1 MFMRISKEQIIR
13 FIVPQF
19 KWWFP
24 CWYAFLADIA
34 LLAIFASVT
43 NIVNVSKMEEKSG
56 TLEWVKHK
64 IVNWDDTNAWYSYGF
79 KLKNDTTIYEQTI
92 LIERHFRPFIFN
104 FNSVEDNPY
113 CKRGDKVS
121 FYLDSPPKQDK
132 AFFEYD
138 RQVKKNVT
146 LCYGLKVNGEV
157 AFNSIWIFRDT
168 IAFSVLY
175 VLGLFL
181 TFPIIIML
189 TLDFGSNW
197 HRTIGVDN
205 NDQLIEKA
213 DSYWVNGMLLKK
225 RNKNYKKAETI
236 YLKVLKRSPKDYR
249 ALSMYASM
257 LIEQKRYDDAD
268 TIYER
273 MYKIDKG
280 TANAVSE
287 SYSNIEGCEERA
299 EYWSKKES

>member
-1 MFMRISKEQIIR
+1 
-13 FIVPQF
+13 
-19 KWWFP
+19 
-24 CWYAFLADIA
+24 
-34 LLAIFASVT
+34 
-43 NIVNVSKMEEKSG
+43 
-56 TLEWVKHK
+56 
-64 IVNWDDTNAWYSYGF
+64 
-79 KLKNDTTIYEQTI
+79 
-92 LIERHFRPFIFN
+92 
-104 FNSVEDNPY
+104 
-113 CKRGDKVS
+113 
-121 FYLDSPPKQDK
+121 
-132 AFFEYD
+132 
-138 RQVKKNVT
+138 
-146 LCYGLKVNGEV
+146 
-157 AFNSIWIFRDT
+157 
-168 IAFSVLY
+168 
-175 VLGLFL
+175 
-181 TFPIIIML
+181 ML

-197 HRTIGVDN
+197 HKTIGVDN

-213 DSYWVNGMLLKK
+213 DSYWVDGMLLKK

-280 TANAVSE
+280 TASVVSE

>member
-1 MFMRISKEQIIR
+1 MEINKEKIIH

-43 NIVNVSKMEEKSG
+43 NIVNVSKMQEKSG
-56 TLEWVKHK
+56 TLERIKHK
-64 IVNWDDTNAWYSYGF
+64 IVTCDNTCAWYCYSF
-79 KLKNDTTIYEQTI
+79 KLVNDSTIYEQSF
-92 LIERHFRPFIFN
+92 LLEKPFRPFIFN

-168 IAFSVLY
+168 IAFDILY
-175 VLGLFL
+175 ILGLFL
-181 TFPIIIML
+181 GFPIIIML
-189 TLDFGSNW
+189 TLDFASNW
-197 HRTIGVDN
+197 HKTIGVDN

-213 DSYWVNGMLLKK
+213 DPYWVNGMLLKK

-249 ALSMYASM
+249 ALSMYYASM
-257 LIEQKRYDDAD
+257 LIKQKRYDDAD

-280 TANAVSE
+280 TASAVSE
-287 SYSNIEGCEERA
+287 SYSSIEGCEERVG
-299 EYWSKKES
+299 YWSKKES

>member
-1 MFMRISKEQIIR
+1 MLMRISKEQIIR

-132 AFFEYD
+132 AFFGVMD
-138 RQVKKNVT
+138 
-146 LCYGLKVNGEV
+146 
-157 AFNSIWIFRDT
+157 IW
-168 IAFSVLY
+168 
-175 VLGLFL
+175 
-181 TFPIIIML
+181 
-189 TLDFGSNW
+189 
-197 HRTIGVDN
+197 
-205 NDQLIEKA
+205 
-213 DSYWVNGMLLKK
+213 
-225 RNKNYKKAETI
+225 
-236 YLKVLKRSPKDYR
+236 
-249 ALSMYASM
+249 
-257 LIEQKRYDDAD
+257 
-268 TIYER
+268 
-273 MYKIDKG
+273 
-280 TANAVSE
+280 
-287 SYSNIEGCEERA
+287 
-299 EYWSKKES
+299 

>member
-1 MFMRISKEQIIR
+1 M
-13 FIVPQF
+13 
-19 KWWFP
+19 
-24 CWYAFLADIA
+24 
-34 LLAIFASVT
+34 
-43 NIVNVSKMEEKSG
+43 
-56 TLEWVKHK
+56 
-64 IVNWDDTNAWYSYGF
+64 
-79 KLKNDTTIYEQTI
+79 
-92 LIERHFRPFIFN
+92 
-104 FNSVEDNPY
+104 
-113 CKRGDKVS
+113 
-121 FYLDSPPKQDK
+121 
-132 AFFEYD
+132 
-138 RQVKKNVT
+138 
-146 LCYGLKVNGEV
+146 KVNGEV

-197 HRTIGVDN
+197 HKTIGVDN

-213 DSYWVNGMLLKK
+213 DSYWVDGMLLKK

-280 TANAVSE
+280 TASVVSE